1 MTRRKIYFYDDKERK
16 LYSTPEF
23 NGDKD
28 EFIHFR
34 KAEDSCDKNFDEI
47 LKEFIGV
54 KTKEEF
60 ETASNKAQSYYHSFL
75 GDEILPINEVKTNES
90 EDEIYMI
97 NNKGEIYLYNP
108 SELTREYLQE
118 VANKGIFIYEDFT
131 ISIEKDYSKFS
142 NANIYTMKIESIENI
157 ATPKIYNLGAIEDKE
172 ITNNLEDFIKSN
184 ISEYMKKI
192 NTMKQNLKNSPIKL
206 ELIYS
211 PNSNYLLAFQS
222 EKGNKYVLDGQKDFF
237 ELIKIDTSSGE
248 PEYNLNHPVEIKGNV
263 LYPIFDNWLGEA
275 IFESNNIDIER
286 MKMAA
291 QLNSYMLIRE
301 DIYSSQTIN
310 KNLND
315 IYEDI
320 YTPENIN
327 KYFFEKY
334 KDDEYIKEL
343 QEKYEKFLN
352 KQDHILTTNNGI
364 DDNEEEEFE

>member
-1 MTRRKIYFYDDKERK
+1 MTRRKIYFYDNKEKK

-23 NGDKD
+23 NGDKE
-28 EFIHFR
+28 EFVKFR

-60 ETASNKAQSYYHSFL
+60 EAASNKAQSYYHSFL
-75 GDEILPINEVKTNES
+75 GDEILPINEVTTKES

-97 NNKGEIYLYNP
+97 NNNGEIYLYNP
-108 SELTREYLQE
+108 SELTREYIQE
-118 VANKGIFIYEDFT
+118 VANKGSFIYKDFT

-142 NANIYTMKIESIENI
+142 NTNIYRMKIDSVENI
-157 ATPKIYNLGAIEDKE
+157 ATSKRYRLGAIEDKE
-172 ITNNLEDFIKSN
+172 ITKDLEDFLEFN
-184 ISEYMKKI
+184 IAEYTKKI
-192 NTMKQNLKNSPIKL
+192 DVMKQNLKNNPIKL

-211 PNSNYLLAFQS
+211 PNSNYLVAFKS
-222 EKGNKYVLDGQKDFF
+222 EKGNKYVLDDHKDFF
-237 ELIKIDTSSGE
+237 ELIKIDKSSGE
-248 PEYNLNHPVEIKGNV
+248 PEYNLNHPIEIKGQI
-263 LYPIFDNWLGEA
+263 LYPILDNWIEEA
-275 IFESNNIDIER
+275 IFKINNIDIER

-291 QLNSYMLIRE
+291 ILNSYMIIRE
-301 DIYSSQTIN
+301 DIYSSDTIN

-320 YTPENIN
+320 YIPENIN

-343 QEKYEKFLN
+343 QEKYEQFLN
-352 KQDHILTTNNGI
+352 SNGQVYTSSITN
-364 DDNEEEEFE
+364 DNESEEL

>member
-1 MTRRKIYFYDDKERK
+1 MTRRKIYFYDNKDKK

-47 LKEFIGV
+47 LKEFLGV

-75 GDEILPINEVKTNES
+75 GDEVLPINEVTTKES

-97 NNKGEIYLYNP
+97 NNNGDIYLYNP
-108 SELTREYLQE
+108 SELTREYIQE
-118 VANKGIFIYEDFT
+118 VANKGSFIYKDFT
-131 ISIEKDYSKFS
+131 INIEKDYSKIS
-142 NANIYTMKIESIENI
+142 NANIYRMKIDSVENI
-157 ATPKIYNLGAIEDKE
+157 ATPKRYRLGAIEDKE
-172 ITNNLEDFIKSN
+172 ITKDLEEFLEFN
-184 ISEYMKKI
+184 IAEYTKKI
-192 NTMKQNLKNSPIKL
+192 EVMKQNLKNKPIKL

-211 PNSNYLLAFQS
+211 PNSNYLVAFKS
-222 EKGNKYVLDGQKDFF
+222 ENGNKYVLEDQKDFF
-237 ELIKIDTSSGE
+237 ELIKINKLSGE
-248 PEYNLNHPVEIKGNV
+248 PEYNLNHPIEIKGQT
-263 LYPIFDNWLGEA
+263 LYPIFDNWLGEP
-275 IFESNNIDIER
+275 IFESKNIDIER

-291 QLNSYMLIRE
+291 EFNSYMLIRE
-301 DIYSSQTIN
+301 DIYSSETIN

-320 YTPENIN
+320 YIPENIN

-334 KDDEYIKEL
+334 KDDEYIKDL
-343 QEKYEKFLN
+343 QEKYDEFLN
-352 KQDHILTTNNGI
+352 NSDKIQ
-364 DDNEEEEFE
+364 DNEENCEDEIL